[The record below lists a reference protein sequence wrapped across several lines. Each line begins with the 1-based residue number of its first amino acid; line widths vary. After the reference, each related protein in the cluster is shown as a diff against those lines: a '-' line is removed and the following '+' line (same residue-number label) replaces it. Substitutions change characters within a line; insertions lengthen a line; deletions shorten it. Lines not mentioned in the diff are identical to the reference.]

1 MIAGI
6 NGGALIYG
14 KDVALNNS
22 SLTSYNDV
30 MFSNKGGSL
39 EISGNFTAVNNSK
52 ENARNESILYT
63 DGLVL
68 SKTVING
75 SVRFEGNKIRAFRI
89 SYGTM
94 NGPEIAS
101 YGSLTVRG
109 DAFFI
114 NNTMSGAAANGAAF
128 FWTILPTS
136 ISAETRFFME
146 IKRKEASAA
155 PGGARGTRC
164 ERSDNFAG
172 EIETDTRKESNSR
185 CARGAGRRP

>member
-22 SLTSYNDV
+22 SLTSYNDA

-63 DGLVL
+63 DGLGL

-128 FWTILPTS
+128 FLDDFADVYIGGN
-136 ISAETRFFME
+136 AFFHGNKT
-146 IKRKEASAA
+146 KRGV
-155 PGGARGTRC
+155 GGARGTRC
-164 ERSDNFAG
+164 ERCDNFAG